1 MLLRSRI
8 WNKLVDYQAFMD
20 LTKIMAIWG
29 NNSSVLCSVMQ
40 NHMLHF
46 IDALQMEE
54 IIFKNYIIQIQ
65 NYHFL
70 AIMVIFFMYPLLT
83 EFCK

>member
-1 MLLRSRI
+1 
-8 WNKLVDYQAFMD
+8 
-20 LTKIMAIWG
+20 
-29 NNSSVLCSVMQ
+29 MQ